1 MIRFFLRLLYHTKNY
16 QGTTTLTQALQERN
30 LLYHTKNY
38 QGTTTSVVAI
48 SSRTALYH
56 TKNHQGTTTTRWCCV
71 MVSGLYHTK
80 NHQGTTTAGR
90 RGLLHTALYHTKNHQ
105 GTTTGERGRARRG
118 GIIPYKDLTV
128 RTPALLL
135 GNFCVAFFVR
145 SGYNNI
151 RRLSIAL
158 SAFSGRGHVGM

>member
-1 MIRFFLRLLYHTKNY
+1 MHMVNALDVTLYHTKNY
-16 QGTTTLTQALQERN
+16 QGTTTPNAADYSAV

-38 QGTTTSVVAI
+38 
-48 SSRTALYH
+48 
-56 TKNHQGTTTTRWCCV
+56 
-71 MVSGLYHTK
+71 
-80 NHQGTTTAGR
+80 
-90 RGLLHTALYHTKNHQ
+90 Q